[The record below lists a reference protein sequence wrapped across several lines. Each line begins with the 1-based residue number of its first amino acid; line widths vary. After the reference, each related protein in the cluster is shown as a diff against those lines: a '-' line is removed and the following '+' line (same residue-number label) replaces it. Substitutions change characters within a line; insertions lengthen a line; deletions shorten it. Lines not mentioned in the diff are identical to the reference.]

1 MPMVCLNTNLAGIN
15 IKIGVSDIMVLAM
28 PAAVYCTAISEKPTP
43 IRGPQITATT
53 VILIPLESL
62 TEWVKA
68 PISFLIINQEP
79 KQSKPAK
86 QRMRLALKGIYMLT
100 LGKRC

>member
-1 MPMVCLNTNLAGIN
+1 MVCLNTNLAGIN
-15 IKIGVSDIMVLAM
+15 IKIGVSDMIVLAM

-62 TEWVKA
+62 TELA
-68 PISFLIINQEP
+68 
-79 KQSKPAK
+79 KPRAKAK
-86 QRMRLALKGIYMLT
+86 QACKATNEVGTEGHIHAYAGQKVLRHVVNV
-100 LGKRC
+100 